1 MKENEKWMQKKEEKR
16 VIKIC
21 KNFVQYI
28 VQKPVYNISFDK
40 KYF

>member
-1 MKENEKWMQKKEEKR
+1 MKENEKLLQKKEEKM

-28 VQKPVYNISFDK
+28 VQKPVYYISFNK